1 MNADM
6 KKIKLW
12 RAFACIFAF
21 LMLMLLDTLA
31 AIDSCMSEFR
41 LLNQQARAAHYLSTI
56 KPFQP
61 SNSSEGQYIV
71 FNGLDSI
78 TIARNE

>member
-1 MNADM
+1 M

-31 AIDSCMSEFR
+31 AIDGCMSEFR
-41 LLNQQARAAHYLSTI
+41 LLNEQARITSRYSSSNT

-61 SNSSEGQYIV
+61 SNSVGQYIV

-78 TIARNE
+78 TTARKE

>member
-1 MNADM
+1 M

-12 RAFACIFAF
+12 RAFGCVFAF

-31 AIDSCMSEFR
+31 SIDACMQEFR
-41 LLNQQARAAHYLSTI
+41 LLNKSVRAELYSLSST

-61 SNSSEGQYIV
+61 SNSVGQYIV

-78 TIARNE
+78 TTARKE